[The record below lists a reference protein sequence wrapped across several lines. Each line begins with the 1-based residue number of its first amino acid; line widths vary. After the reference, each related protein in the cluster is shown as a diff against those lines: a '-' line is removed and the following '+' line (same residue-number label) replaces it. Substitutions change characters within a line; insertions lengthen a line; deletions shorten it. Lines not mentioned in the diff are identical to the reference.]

1 MNAWEEYLSAARR
14 LDAVRRGAATAAGEQ
29 AEAVQDARE
38 ELTAVRARLV
48 PQQARLRAL
57 GVPEPELVPAPAEVA
72 AASQA
77 MAAGPAAVLAGLRQA
92 RGTADVADVMVTA
105 TRVPPSTGGR
115 SHRRRTWV
123 HGLVVYGPFALAVLV
138 LVSCLGAG
146 AYALFGSG

>member
-1 MNAWEEYLSAARR
+1 MSAWEEYLAAAQR

-72 AASQA
+72 AAGQA

-105 TRVPPSTGGR
+105 TRLPAVASGAD
-115 SHRRRTWV
+115 RRHRTWV

-138 LVSCLGAG
+138 LLSCLGIG
-146 AYALFGSG
+146 AFALFG

>member
-1 MNAWEEYLSAARR
+1 MNAWEEYLAAAQR

-38 ELTAVRARLV
+38 ELTSVRARLV
-48 PQQARLRAL
+48 PQQARLRAM

-72 AASQA
+72 AASRA

-105 TRVPPSTGGR
+105 TRSPSSNGPT
-115 SHRRRTWV
+115 RRRTWV

-138 LVSCLGAG
+138 LVTCLGIG
-146 AYALFGSG
+146 AFALLGVG

>member
-1 MNAWEEYLSAARR
+1 MSAWEDYLAAAQR

-72 AASQA
+72 AASRA

-105 TRVPPSTGGR
+105 SRLPSVATGPGR
-115 SHRRRTWV
+115 APRTWV
-123 HGLVVYGPFALAVLV
+123 HALVVYGPFALAVLV
-138 LVSCLGAG
+138 LLSCLGIG
-146 AYALFGSG
+146 AYALLG

>member
-1 MNAWEEYLSAARR
+1 MSAWEEYLAAAQR

-57 GVPEPELVPAPAEVA
+57 GVPEPELVPAPDEVA
-72 AASQA
+72 AAGRA

-105 TRVPPSTGGR
+105 TRLPSSVLGGTSR
-115 SHRRRTWV
+115 RRRTWV
-123 HGLVVYGPFALAVLV
+123 HALVVYGPFALAVLV
-138 LVSCLGAG
+138 LLSCLGIG
-146 AYALFGSG
+146 AFALFG

>member
-1 MNAWEEYLSAARR
+1 MSAWEDYLAAAQR
-14 LDAVRRGAATAAGEQ
+14 LDAVRQGAATAAGEQ

-72 AASQA
+72 AAGQA

-105 TRVPPSTGGR
+105 TRLPSAALGGT

-123 HGLVVYGPFALAVLV
+123 HALVVYGPFALAVLV
-138 LVSCLGAG
+138 LLSCLGIG
-146 AYALFGSG
+146 AFALFG